1 MCDQN
6 DPTLELIYKTMLV
19 QNAAMREAIT
29 SIMGILVSQS
39 SNYEDRHYAVA
50 ISDNLNSAFKET
62 DEVVKALREKN
73 NARKVFLNFTK
84 ENMEDFV
91 SALSDEQL
99 QKIADGMKES

>member
-1 MCDQN
+1 
-6 DPTLELIYKTMLV
+6 MLM

-29 SIMGILVSQS
+29 SLIDIIVSQS
-39 SNYEDRHYAVA
+39 GNYENRHYAVA
-50 ISDNLNSAFKET
+50 ISDGLNSAFRET
-62 DEVVKALREKN
+62 DEVVKALRKKN